1 MLLDDEL
8 HSLTYL
14 KLLCEQ
20 IPNVEVVKAFNNPTD
35 FLKQQ
40 VGIEYDIVIMDIEM
54 PEITG
59 IQLADFVKDKGI
71 IFTTAYSEYA
81 ADAFDLQAIDYI
93 RKPLKLD
100 RLKLAINKAIH
111 KVQIPVKRT
120 FIQLN
125 SDIGKFVLHFDQI
138 RYIRTAT
145 DSRDKIVSL
154 ANGNE
159 VTLKNISF
167 RNLETLLPLSSF
179 CRINK
184 KELIALNIVRAF
196 SYDKITSTIQEENN
210 SFKTFI
216 LSDRYKSSFIEKIN
230 L

>member
-20 IPNVEVVKAFNNPTD
+20 IPNVEVVKAFNNPSD

-125 SDIGKFVLHFDQI
+125 SDIGKFVLNFDQI

-196 SYDKITSTIQEENN
+196 SYDEITSTIQEENN

>member
-20 IPNVEVVKAFNNPTD
+20 IPNIEVVKAFNNPND

-40 VGIEYDIVIMDIEM
+40 MNIEYDIVIMDIEM

-59 IQLADFVKDKGI
+59 IQLADFIQGKGI

-100 RLKLAINKAIH
+100 RLKLAINKATH
-111 KVQIPVKRT
+111 KVQVPLKKT

-125 SDIGKFVLHFDQI
+125 SDIGKFILHFDQI
-138 RYIRTAT
+138 RYIKTST

-167 RNLETLLPLSSF
+167 RNLEALLPPSSF
-179 CRINK
+179 CRVNK
-184 KELIALNIVRAF
+184 KELIALNIVHAF
-196 SYDKITSTIQEENN
+196 SYDEITSTIQEENN
-210 SFKTFI
+210 TFKTFI
-216 LSDRYKSSFIEKIN
+216 LSDRYKSNFIEKIN

>member
-20 IPNVEVVKAFNNPTD
+20 IPNVEVVKAFNNPSD

-111 KVQIPVKRT
+111 KVQIPVKKT

-196 SYDKITSTIQEENN
+196 SYDEITSTIQEENN
-210 SFKTFI
+210 TFKTFI
-216 LSDRYKSSFIEKIN
+216 LSDRYKSNFIEKIN